1 VVSVAFAF
9 TGLAVLA
16 TLLGWWLAA
25 RRGAWSPSSL
35 AGSLA
40 FAAGVMIAISVGS
53 LIPTALVTADLPSTL
68 VAVTVGAAII
78 LGAHAIPMG
87 GPNHNHP
94 NHNHPNHNHPNHN
107 HPNHEHVVD
116 GHKAAMLIKP
126 SALRRTSV
134 LTALAIGLHNI
145 PEGAAPFAMTRES
158 LASGALIA
166 AVIALHNIPEGFAI
180 SAPLLA
186 AGGSGVRALALTS
199 AAAAAEVVGALLVF
213 AMPPSDPTHVALVLA
228 GVAGMML
235 ALSAVELLPTA
246 WQASNAK
253 RPPVMG
259 LGAGIAAMTL
269 VIALTAL

>member
-25 RRGAWSPSSL
+25 RRGTWSPASL
-35 AGSLA
+35 ASSLA
-40 FAAGVMIAISVGS
+40 FAAGVMVAISLGS
-53 LIPTALVTADLPSTL
+53 LIPTALLTTDLQSTL
-68 VAVTVGAAII
+68 IAVTVGAAII

-87 GPNHNHP
+87 GLHDH
-94 NHNHPNHNHPNHN
+94 HHATRV
-107 HPNHEHVVD
+107 E
-116 GHKAAMLIKP
+116 GHAAATLIKP
-126 SALRRTSV
+126 SALRRTSI

-166 AVIALHNIPEGFAI
+166 GVIALHNIPEGFAI

-186 AGGSGVRALALTS
+186 AGGSSARALALTS

-246 WQASNAK
+246 WQASK
-253 RPPVMG
+253 TRRPPVMG
-259 LGAGIAAMTL
+259 LAAGIATMTL

>member
-16 TLLGWWLAA
+16 TILGWWLAA

-40 FAAGVMIAISVGS
+40 FAAGVMVAISLGS
-53 LIPTALVTADLPSTL
+53 LIPTALVTADVLDTL
-68 VAVTVGAAII
+68 VAVIVGAAII
-78 LGAHAIPMG
+78 LSAHAIPMG
-87 GPNHNHP
+87 GL
-94 NHNHPNHNHPNHN
+94 
-107 HPNHEHVVD
+107 HEKHD
-116 GHKAAMLIKP
+116 LLPAPEHTASTLIKS

-186 AGGSGVRALALTS
+186 AGGSNLRALGLTS
-199 AAAAAEVVGALLVF
+199 AAAAAEVVGALIVF
-213 AMPPSDPTHVALVLA
+213 ALPPSDPTHVALVLA

-246 WQASNAK
+246 WQASRAK

-259 LGAGIAAMTL
+259 LAAGIATMTV

>member
-16 TLLGWWLAA
+16 TILGWWLAA
-25 RRGAWSPSSL
+25 RRGTWSPSSL

-40 FAAGVMIAISVGS
+40 FAAGVMIAISIGS

-87 GPNHNHP
+87 GLHENHNHP
-94 NHNHPNHNHPNHN
+94 NHG
-107 HPNHEHVVD
+107 HVAVD

-186 AGGSGVRALALTS
+186 AGGSNVRALALTS

-213 AMPPSDPTHVALVLA
+213 AIPPSDPTHVALVLA

-246 WQASNAK
+246 WQASRAK